1 MLYNHAFGE
10 SVPSD
15 FTGMHLIRGLHNLT
29 PAMRGCAATIGN
41 FDGVHLGHQAVLGQ
55 LAERAA
61 DLGLPTTAVIFEP
74 QPQEYFTPQ
83 QAPPRLTRFREK
95 WTALR
100 RFSIDR
106 VLCLR
111 FDRTFAELS
120 AAEFVQKVLIDGLGV
135 RYLVVGDDFRFGKDR
150 GGDFDYLVQAG
161 QREGFQVVHMHS
173 FELDGARVS
182 STRIR
187 EALRAG
193 NVTAAA
199 QMLGRPYRM
208 LGRVAHGDKRGR
220 TIGFPTANLF
230 LHRHS
235 TPVQGVFAVEMYGLD
250 QEPLLGVANV
260 GTRPTVDGTRS
271 LLEVHLFDFSGDI
284 YGRHVAVDFVHK
296 IRDEKRFDSFPELK
310 AQIERDAQQ
319 ARAFFEKRIPTTKDT
334 KDTK

>member
-1 MLYNHAFGE
+1 VLYNHAFGE
-10 SVPSD
+10 PVPSD

-61 DLGLPTTAVIFEP
+61 DLGLPTTAIIFEP
-74 QPQEYFTPQ
+74 QPQEYFAPD

-95 WTALR
+95 WMALR
-100 RFSIDR
+100 RYSIDR

-111 FDRTFAELS
+111 FDRAFAELT
-120 AAEFVQKVLIDGLGV
+120 AAEFVQRVLVDGLGV

-150 GGDFDYLVQAG
+150 SGDFDYLVEAG

-173 FELDGARVS
+173 FEQDGARVS

-193 NVTAAA
+193 NITVAE
-199 QMLGRPYRM
+199 QMLGRSYRM
-208 LGRVAHGDKRGR
+208 LGRIAHGDKRGR

-250 QEPLLGVANV
+250 KEPLPGVANV

-284 YGRHVAVDFVHK
+284 YGRHVAVDFVYK

-310 AQIERDAQQ
+310 AQIEQDAQQ
-319 ARAFFEKRIPTTKDT
+319 ARDFFARRVK
-334 KDTK
+334 

>member
-1 MLYNHAFGE
+1 
-10 SVPSD
+10 
-15 FTGMHLIRGLHNLT
+15 MHLIRGLHNIN
-29 PAMRGCAATIGN
+29 PALRGCAATIGN

-61 DLGLPTTAVIFEP
+61 ELGLPTTVVIFEP
-74 QPQEYFTPQ
+74 QPQEYFAPE

-95 WTALR
+95 LVALR
-100 RFSIDR
+100 RFSVDR

-111 FDRTFAELS
+111 FDRAFAELT
-120 AAEFVQKVLIDGLGV
+120 AEEFVRRILVDGLGV
-135 RYLVVGDDFRFGKDR
+135 RYLVVGDDFRFGTGR
-150 GGDFDYLVQAG
+150 SGDFDYLVQAG
-161 QREGFQVVHMHS
+161 KREGFQVAHMHS
-173 FELDGARVS
+173 FEIGSARVS

-193 NVTAAA
+193 DLTAAE
-199 QMLGRPYRM
+199 QMLGRSYRM

-250 QEPLLGVANV
+250 TEPLCGVANV

-271 LLEVHLFDFSGDI
+271 LLEVHLFDFVGDI
-284 YGRHVAVDFVHK
+284 YGRHVAVDFVRK
-296 IRDEKRFDSFPELK
+296 IRDEKRFDSFAGLK
-310 AQIERDAQQ
+310 AQIEQDAQQ
-319 ARAFFEKRIPTTKDT
+319 ARKLFSERKL
-334 KDTK
+334 

>member
-1 MLYNHAFGE
+1 VLYNHAFNE
-10 SVPSD
+10 SVPCD
-15 FTGMHLIRGLHNLT
+15 VIGMHLIRGLHNLT
-29 PAMRGCAATIGN
+29 PAMHGCAATIGN

-55 LAERAA
+55 LAERAV
-61 DLGLPTTAVIFEP
+61 DLGLPTTAIIFEP
-74 QPQEYFTPQ
+74 QPQEYFAPD

-95 WTALR
+95 WMALR
-100 RFSIDR
+100 RYSIDR

-111 FDRTFAELS
+111 FERALAELE
-120 AAEFVQKVLIDGLGV
+120 ADEFVKRVLVDGLGV
-135 RYLVVGDDFRFGKDR
+135 RYLVVGDDFRFGKGR
-150 GGDFDYLVQAG
+150 GGDFDYLVKAG
-161 QREGFQVVHMHS
+161 RREGFQVVHMHS
-173 FELDGARVS
+173 FEQDGSRVS

-193 NVTAAA
+193 NLSAAE
-199 QMLGRPYRM
+199 QMLGRNYRM
-208 LGRVAHGDKRGR
+208 LGRIAHGDKRGR

-250 QEPLLGVANV
+250 KEPLPGVANV

-310 AQIERDAQQ
+310 AQIEQDAQQ
-319 ARAFFEKRIPTTKDT
+319 ARDFFARRAK
-334 KDTK
+334 